1 MCFHLCSCGFLCV
14 PVFSYVSMCCPMCS
28 FVFLCVP
35 VFLSTNCFLCFPVV
49 YLCFPMVSY
58 GFPCVS
64 CAFLDSFVLLCSPV
78 FSYYLQCPC
87 GFMCCPLR
95 SSRSFVFI
103 CFHFVS
109 IVIVSFGFNCFI
121 SSLGNV
127 VSTAAGSRHP
137 LDNMH
142 IKYVLLSFETPSC
155 IEKHFLT
162 RQSVSWIPLFSCVLL
177 CLLIIYS
184 AHVGSCVVLCAL
196 LFSCVFICFYVVS
209 IVIVS
214 FVLNCFRSSLGNV
227 ISTAAGSRHP
237 FNHMHIKYF
246 FIII

>member
-35 VFLSTNCFLCFPVV
+35 VFLSTNCFLCFPVCSCV
-49 YLCFPMVSY
+49 SLCFLMVFLVFPVLSWIPLFSCVPLCFP
-58 GFPCVS
+58 
-64 CAFLDSFVLLCSPV
+64 A

-95 SSRSFVFI
+95 SSLSFGFI

-109 IVIVSFGFNCFI
+109 IVIVSFGFNCFR

-137 LDNMH
+137 LNN
-142 IKYVLLSFETPSC
+142 L
-155 IEKHFLT
+155 
-162 RQSVSWIPLFSCVLL
+162 
-177 CLLIIYS
+177 
-184 AHVGSCVVLCAL
+184 HVH
-196 LFSCVFICFYVVS
+196 Y
-209 IVIVS
+209 
-214 FVLNCFRSSLGNV
+214 
-227 ISTAAGSRHP
+227 
-237 FNHMHIKYF
+237 
-246 FIII
+246 FIIS